1 MNSTVSYKLSVLIPN
16 RPKVFVR
23 PYFHCCS
30 SGVHYCV
37 DRFNIHEALSLGKKG
52 NFLSRHLRVHC
63 QIKINLRMSMTVR
76 SKTIKSEKN
85 SSNMSC
91 KNITNTKDKFIIL

>member
-30 SGVHYCV
+30 SSVHYCV

-52 NFLSRHLRVHC
+52 
-63 QIKINLRMSMTVR
+63 T
-76 SKTIKSEKN
+76 
-85 SSNMSC
+85 SC
-91 KNITNTKDKFIIL
+91 HDI